1 MEASR
6 GRKKEWIPSR
16 ICCPG
21 LLWACLRRVGLGR
34 ESPTALGGKGVLAS
48 KVSLPLG
55 IPESSAL
62 MPFSVHL
69 LGHGGGGRKG
79 RQAWCAGQGGWSPG
93 TSPVSKIIHGLRI
106 LRLAGTDRIG
116 QKHNQDTGFQVC
128 GSPHI
133 NKSKIK
139 DKEARQKC
147 MVCVCM
153 HVC

>member
-1 MEASR
+1 MDSLKDLLPWPALGLLEAGGPGERIPNSPR
-6 GRKKEWIPSR
+6 GQGG
-16 ICCPG
+16 PG
-21 LLWACLRRVGLGR
+21 LQGQPA
-34 ESPTALGGKGVLAS
+34 
-48 KVSLPLG
+48 LG

-79 RQAWCAGQGGWSPG
+79 RQAWCTGQGGWSPG